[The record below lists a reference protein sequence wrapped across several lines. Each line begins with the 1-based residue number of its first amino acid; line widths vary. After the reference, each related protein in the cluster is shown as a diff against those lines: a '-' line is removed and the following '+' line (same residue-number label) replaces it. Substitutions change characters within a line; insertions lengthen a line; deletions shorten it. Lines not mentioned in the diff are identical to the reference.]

1 MSSLEART
9 DGALMRERAGW
20 VFAFLDEL
28 IGALPVPPE
37 HEELLRVHLDVLREG
52 AQASP
57 AMSAV
62 QVPLLVHEAIT
73 GDGRPAVPVAAA
85 CTIFCL
91 GADLLDSVIDREL
104 PPPWDVRDPAEA
116 NLAAAT
122 LLGALPQLSVARLRE
137 GGTPPARSWAL
148 ADLFAGALLE
158 INAGQHEDLLLSNR
172 VDVSLEDSRAM
183 AERKSGSASALLA
196 KAGAIL
202 ATEEAPEIRSY
213 AAFGSRYGTAKQLI
227 NDVQGIWGEDVSQD
241 LLNGRRTLPVVHAL
255 STLRGG
261 QRERLLKLLALSRES
276 AEHHAGVRAM
286 LAEAGSVRYTAR
298 IVWLHQQQA
307 RANLA
312 AASPRGAAG
321 RELWAM
327 LDRASLLP
335 RPGETRTA

>member
-1 MSSLEART
+1 
-9 DGALMRERAGW
+9 

-28 IGALPVPPE
+28 VGALSVPSE
-37 HEELLRVHLDVLREG
+37 HRELLRVHLGVLRED
-52 AQASP
+52 ARISP

-62 QVPLLVHEAIT
+62 QMPLLVHEAIA

-91 GADLLDSVIDREL
+91 GADLLDGVIDREL

-122 LLGALPQLSVARLRE
+122 LLGALPQLSIARLRE
-137 GGTPPARSWAL
+137 AGTPPARLWAL
-148 ADLFAGALLE
+148 ADLFADALLE

-172 VDVSLEDSRAM
+172 EDVSLEGSRAV
-183 AERKSGSASALLA
+183 AERKSGSAGALLA
-196 KAGAIL
+196 KSGAVL
-202 ATEEAPEIRSY
+202 ATEDPLKIRSY
-213 AAFGSRYGTAKQLI
+213 AAFGSRLGTAKQLI

-241 LLNGRRTLPVVHAL
+241 LFNGRRTLPVVHAL
-255 STLRGG
+255 STLRGE
-261 QRERLLKLLALSRES
+261 QREELLRLLALSRQS
-276 AEHHAGVRAM
+276 AEHHAGVRAL

-307 RANLA
+307 RTNLS
-312 AASPRGAAG
+312 AASPRGDAG
-321 RELWAM
+321 RELGVM

-335 RPGETRTA
+335 RSGETRTA